1 MSQRCCE
8 IAGMVGREETTP
20 NTAMNTIDTQL
31 PTVSAT
37 TPDTSPFHAFYPELR
52 AMAAGKIAGEA
63 RGHMLQ
69 ATDLISETWL
79 RLEGDGRRHW
89 NDRTHFLSAAAGVM
103 RNILID
109 QARRDQCPKHGGGWV
124 RASETT
130 LGRVAANP
138 HEDLLDVDE
147 ALRRFAAVD
156 PFKANLVQL
165 RYFGGLTIAEVAA
178 ALGISEPTAKRHW
191 AYARAWLFRE
201 ITGGNNEHTA
211 ARAA

>member
-1 MSQRCCE
+1 MNLVDPQSPT
-8 IAGMVGREETTP
+8 AA
-20 NTAMNTIDTQL
+20 NTK
-31 PTVSAT
+31 
-37 TPDTSPFHAFYPELR
+37 TSTSLFQSFHRELR
-52 AMAAGKIAGEA
+52 ALASGKIAGEA
-63 RGHMLQ
+63 PGHSLQ

-79 RLEGDGRRHW
+79 RLESSGPRQW
-89 NDRTHFLSAAAGVM
+89 NGRTHFLSAAAGVM

-130 LGRVAANP
+130 LGRVAVPPN
-138 HEDLLDVDE
+138 EELLAVDE

-156 PFKANLVQL
+156 PRKAELVQL
-165 RYFGGLTIAEVAA
+165 RYFGGLTITETAA

-201 ITGGNNEHTA
+201 ITDGTVTNIP